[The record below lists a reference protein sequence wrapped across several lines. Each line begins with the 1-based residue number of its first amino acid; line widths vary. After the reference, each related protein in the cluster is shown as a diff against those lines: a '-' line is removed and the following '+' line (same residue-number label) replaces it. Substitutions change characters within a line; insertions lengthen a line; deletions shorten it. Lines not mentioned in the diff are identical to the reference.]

1 MLEGLPPNG
10 ATHVMRVEAPEHEA
24 RLIADLISESFD
36 PAEVATS
43 AFEVEVTAEGSPWAV
58 EAYFGEEPDEE
69 AVRELVALISP
80 DHAAAAVFSTLDRK
94 DWVSASLEGLAP
106 VAVGRFLVHGFHD
119 RGNVG
124 PNRIGIEIEAA
135 LAFGTGHHGTT
146 KGCLAAIAAY
156 GKRRRPLRTLD
167 VGTGTGVLAIAAG
180 RLFHAPVVAS
190 DIDLVAVTTA
200 RANARAN
207 HAAPHI
213 RFLHA
218 PGLDAGAF
226 ERLGPYD
233 LIVANILLAPL
244 KRIAKPLARLLAP
257 GGRVVLSGLLPSH
270 ANAALAAY
278 RAQGLRLV
286 RRRTLEGWTT
296 LELAADA
303 GRPRRDPDR
312 PGSRG

>member
-10 ATHVMRVEAPEHEA
+10 ATHVMRVDAPEREA
-24 RLIADLISESFD
+24 RSIADIIAESFD

-43 AFEVEVTAEGSPWAV
+43 AFEIAVTAEDSPWAV
-58 EAYFGEEPDEE
+58 EAYFGEEPDED
-69 AVRELVALISP
+69 AIRELVALVSP
-80 DHAAAAVFSTLDRK
+80 DHAAAAVFSTLDKK

-106 VAVGRFLVHGFHD
+106 VAVGRFVVHGFHD
-119 RGNVG
+119 RGIVG
-124 PNRIGIEIEAA
+124 PHQIGIEIEAA

-156 GKRRRPLRTLD
+156 GKKRRPARTLD

-180 RLFHAPVVAS
+180 RLFHTPTVAS
-190 DIDLVAVTTA
+190 DIDEVAVTTA

-207 HAAPHI
+207 KAAPEI

-226 ERLGPYD
+226 GDMGPYD

-257 GGRVVLSGLLPSH
+257 GGTVVLSGLLPSH

-286 RRRTLEGWTT
+286 RRRTIEGWTT
-296 LELAADA
+296 LELSRNAD
-303 GRPRRDPDR
+303 RPRR
-312 PGSRG
+312 